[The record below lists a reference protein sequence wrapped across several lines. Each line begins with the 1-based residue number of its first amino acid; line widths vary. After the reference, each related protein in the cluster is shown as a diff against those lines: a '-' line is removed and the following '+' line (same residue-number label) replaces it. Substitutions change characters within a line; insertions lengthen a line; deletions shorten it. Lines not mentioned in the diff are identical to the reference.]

1 MPLLNGAETMV
12 IRGDSYK
19 YASPTGFALK
29 TILARGRDSW
39 GQNDRMAQNW
49 IPFIP
54 FILSKTDED

>member
-1 MPLLNGAETMV
+1 MV